1 METSTTSVNS
11 DAINIFPNP
20 VTDKMVLTV
29 NNTLEGN
36 VKVEVVNMQGSVVKT
51 VNLNKQA
58 GSAQFYIAVS
68 ELPVGQYA
76 VKVSMTNWTQSK
88 IIIKQ

>member
-1 METSTTSVNS
+1 
-11 DAINIFPNP
+11 
-20 VTDKMVLTV
+20 MVLTV

-68 ELPVGQYA
+68 ELPVGQYV